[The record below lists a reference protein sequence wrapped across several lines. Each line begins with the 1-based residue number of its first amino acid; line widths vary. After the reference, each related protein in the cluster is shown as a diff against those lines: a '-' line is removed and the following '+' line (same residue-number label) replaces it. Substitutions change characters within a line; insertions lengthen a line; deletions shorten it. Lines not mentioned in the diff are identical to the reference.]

1 MISDLVTLLIPVGA
15 EENASAEAA
24 EVVDTAVPGSEET
37 TRIMKLP
44 GDHLTMVKTEHFAND
59 AEAQALAENMRDEN
73 WVKANCH
80 ICAPSSPQNRQ
91 EAWHQITPGS
101 PWQRLD
107 FLLSYP
113 RHYLKSGGRLPRI
126 MGGDVA
132 TG

>member
-24 EVVDTAVPGSEET
+24 EFVDIAVPGSEET

-73 WVKANCH
+73 W
-80 ICAPSSPQNRQ
+80 RQ